1 MSQRKGVPWNCTL
14 KEVPKTIKEQ
24 EDLIRQE
31 HQKAHQGQTN
41 TEDKIRKDYQHWPH
55 LRTQVRD
62 IIQKCDTCQKYQGKK
77 NYQAPLQP
85 IPPPTHIF
93 QRWGVDVIGPLP
105 VTPKRNRYIL
115 VFVEH
120 LTKWPEAYPM
130 EIADALTIV
139 GHLHD
144 LTHRYGPP
152 EELISDRGTEFVN
165 NIISSYARIHGIHLK
180 RTTSYHPQTNG
191 MTERMNQTIKKGLA
205 KVNPTNWDL
214 CLPEILWEIRN
225 TPAASTK
232 QKPFEIMFAKK
243 TRTADHENLG
253 KLLEKGDQL
262 RKDAQKQ
269 IIKAQERQ
277 KKYYDQK
284 QKDQKIK
291 IGDQVLVWRSM
302 IETNFAAKLEPKWE
316 GPYLVHNIRG
326 TSVYI
331 RSMDGRI
338 LRTPVHINRLKIY
351 LHKP

>member
-1 MSQRKGVPWNCTL
+1 M
-14 KEVPKTIKEQ
+14 
-24 EDLIRQE
+24 
-31 HQKAHQGQTN
+31 
-41 TEDKIRKDYQHWPH
+41 
-55 LRTQVRD
+55 
-62 IIQKCDTCQKYQGKK
+62 
-77 NYQAPLQP
+77 
-85 IPPPTHIF
+85 
-93 QRWGVDVIGPLP
+93 
-105 VTPKRNRYIL
+105 
-115 VFVEH
+115 
-120 LTKWPEAYPM
+120 
-130 EIADALTIV
+130 
-139 GHLHD
+139 
-144 LTHRYGPP
+144 
-152 EELISDRGTEFVN
+152 N
-165 NIISSYARIHGIHLK
+165 NIISSYAQIHGIHLK
-180 RTTSYHPQTNG
+180 RTTSYHLQTNE

-232 QKPFEIMFAKK
+232 QKPFEMMFAKK

-302 IETNFAAKLEPKWE
+302 IETNFAAKLELKWE

>member
-1 MSQRKGVPWNCTL
+1 
-14 KEVPKTIKEQ
+14 
-24 EDLIRQE
+24 
-31 HQKAHQGQTN
+31 
-41 TEDKIRKDYQHWPH
+41 
-55 LRTQVRD
+55 
-62 IIQKCDTCQKYQGKK
+62 
-77 NYQAPLQP
+77 
-85 IPPPTHIF
+85 
-93 QRWGVDVIGPLP
+93 
-105 VTPKRNRYIL
+105 
-115 VFVEH
+115 
-120 LTKWPEAYPM
+120 
-130 EIADALTIV
+130 
-139 GHLHD
+139 
-144 LTHRYGPP
+144 
-152 EELISDRGTEFVN
+152 
-165 NIISSYARIHGIHLK
+165 
-180 RTTSYHPQTNG
+180 

-205 KVNPTNWDL
+205 KVDPTNWDL

-232 QKPFEIMFAKK
+232 QKPFEMMFAKK

-262 RKDAQKQ
+262 RKDVQKQ

-302 IETNFAAKLEPKWE
+302 IETNFATKLEPKWE

-326 TSVYI
+326 TSIYI
-331 RSMDGRI
+331 RSMDERI